1 MPKIFNTLFFI
12 FYKNCYL
19 LFICFILSQSSLFAQ
34 SAAPTNSITTSS
46 PTGSSSSTAPT
57 SASGSTSSSTTGP
70 TTSSATSSTSGTGSG
85 TGPAS
90 PQQNNL
96 PMSLPTA
103 FGPAAPFGINN
114 STSGVVEAPKPS
126 PGKYDG
132 HLSLCREND
141 YDHLYRL
148 NPEIQKKRVSIIQEK
163 LKSPKASNKLKI
175 LLFKEYIWQN
185 NQTEALSLY
194 TQLKDDTFSDEEKKI
209 IEALNL
215 VIKGDFKQ
223 SEKILTQVVISNSKN
238 FDALK
243 ILAEINKINNNYYES
258 TAAYFDLNKYTKDNV
273 DLEQCEVYTLYA
285 QYTEAE
291 NFCKKAISKFPT
303 NPYPYVY
310 LGIAQREKSNFA
322 EATIKFNQALVIQ
335 PNEMAY
341 TCLGENL
348 YLSGLFESSIENYK
362 KAINLHENSVR
373 AKMGLIWSLIKSK
386 KTNDAY
392 LQFKNICKLNSF
404 DSTNSK
410 NPFLKKNKIHIKN
423 ELKKIIKVLIEEKS
437 KLSSQFLD
445 LSSSCID

>member
-12 FYKNCYL
+12 YYKNCYL

-34 SAAPTNSITTSS
+34 STTSTNSNTNTTSGS
-46 PTGSSSSTAPT
+46 TGSSSPTATTPNT
-57 SASGSTSSSTTGP
+57 GSTTG
-70 TTSSATSSTSGTGSG
+70 SNNGS
-85 TGPAS
+85 AS
-90 PQQNNL
+90 PQQNTL

-194 TQLKDDTFSDEEKKI
+194 TQLKDDAFSDEEKKI

-258 TAAYFDLNKYTKDNV
+258 TAAYFDLNKNTKDNV

-310 LGIAQREKSNFA
+310 LGIAQREKSNFT

-348 YLSGLFESSIENYK
+348 YLTGQLESSIENYK
-362 KAINLHENSVR
+362 KAISLHENSVR
-373 AKMGLIWSLIKSK
+373 AKIGLIWSLIKSK

-423 ELKKIIKVLIEEKS
+423 ELKKVIKLLIEEKS
-437 KLSSQFLD
+437 KLSFQFSE
-445 LSSSCID
+445 LSSACMD